1 LQKHIKRNCYQI
13 HTVRQKVLLAG
24 VRGIIYIDQ
33 KYASVFL
40 REITM
45 KTSDM
50 IVGIGLVILGFL
62 FLSENFGYIEFNFQN
77 VWPVF
82 VMLGGIGFTIG
93 YLQDRKNYGLLM
105 PASILTI
112 YGLLFFYCSIEGWYM
127 MSVWWPVFI
136 IGPGIGFFMMYI
148 LGGRE
153 KGLLFP
159 ATILTVI
166 GLLFLI
172 SHSGFWRYWPL
183 VLIIIGIVMIV
194 RHYSGQAAKEKSSEK
209 SNL

>member
-1 LQKHIKRNCYQI
+1 MR
-13 HTVRQKVLLAG
+13 
-24 VRGIIYIDQ
+24 
-33 KYASVFL
+33 
-40 REITM
+40 
-45 KTSDM
+45 TSDM
-50 IVGIGLVILGFL
+50 IVGIGLVILGVL

-82 VMLGGIGFTIG
+82 VLLTGIGFIIG

-105 PASILTI
+105 PASILTT

-136 IGPGIGFFMMYI
+136 IGPGIGFFMMYL

-153 KGLLFP
+153 KGLLVP
-159 ATILTVI
+159 ASILTAI

-172 SHSGFWRYWPL
+172 SNSGFWRFWPL
-183 VLIIIGIVMIV
+183 VLIIIGVVMLV
-194 RHYSGQAAKEKSSEK
+194 RHYSGQAAGKKSTDNG
-209 SNL
+209 NL